1 MSGNHI
7 YRKQRGTK
15 SKKSLENLSGLRNV
29 QIGFVRNTADPQ
41 RMGRLQVWIPEFGPD
56 IEESWITVSYASP
69 FAGTTNID
77 EAKVDDESEAGSQKS
92 YGFWA
97 VPPDVG
103 NQVLVCFVN
112 GDSSRGYWFG
122 CIYAQNMNHMVP
134 GIGMNNSTDSAM
146 NQAFSPYY
154 PPVVEYNKKDT
165 DINPKAPK
173 RPVRSTMAEALL
185 RQGLQHDGERGVTN
199 TSARREDTS
208 MVQGWLTPGGSS
220 ISFDDDPANSF
231 MRLRTKS
238 GTQIMVSETSG
249 YIYMITKGGN
259 SWVEI
264 SDGAIEMY
272 SSAPISLRS
281 QDDVNIRADGD
292 LNLDA
297 GGNVNISAGA
307 DLRTFSGGSTAMAAS
322 GSFAAQAGGKA
333 SLSGGGDVAIGG
345 GGNVGISSGGNLVAE
360 SGGNNVRNGAM
371 ILDNSGGGGAVAPD
385 DAQFKESSSI
395 GGGPST
401 ICSRLPSHEPY
412 EHPIN
417 ATTNP
422 SGEFGDTSGGT
433 IKSSDGSI
441 TSGDITPDNSPVQSI
456 AGFKVSDKVNGCIYA
471 ASQRTGVPYTTL
483 MAVCAQESAFKPRA
497 GATTSSAKGLF
508 QFTNG
513 TWKQTYDRYGP
524 NGTRVKNASVRND
537 VFDSCSNAL
546 LGAYYCKENMAE
558 LSRAGLPTGP
568 NEIYAMHFLGPGG
581 GKKFL
586 RAVKSNPNSPASSSV
601 ASSQISANRQVFYAG
616 GRMRTNKEVYNWM
629 NSKVGGTVPQW
640 KKYQENKAG
649 K

>member
-7 YRKQRGTK
+7 YRKQRTTK
-15 SKKSLENLSGLRNV
+15 STKHLENLTSLRNI
-29 QIGFVRNTADPQ
+29 QIGFVRSAADPQ

-56 IEESWITVSYASP
+56 IEGSWVTVSYASP
-69 FAGTTNID
+69 FAGVTNIAD
-77 EAKVDDESEAGSQKS
+77 EIVDDHTENGSQKS

-122 CIYAQNMNHMVP
+122 CVYAQNMNHMVP
-134 GIGMNNSTDSAM
+134 GIGMNTSTDDNM
-146 NQAFSPYY
+146 NQAFSPFY
-154 PPVVEYNKKDT
+154 PPVVEYNKKDSEV
-165 DINPKAPK
+165 NPKAPK
-173 RPVRSTMAEALL
+173 RPVRSAMAEALL

-220 ISFDDDPANSF
+220 ISFDDDPSNSF
-231 MRLRTKS
+231 IRFRTKS
-238 GTQIMVSETSG
+238 GTQLMISETSG

-297 GGNVNISAGA
+297 GGNVNVHAGGNF
-307 DLRTFSGGSTAMAAS
+307 RTFSGGSTALAAG
-322 GSFAAQAGGKA
+322 GSFAAQASGKM
-333 SLSGGGDVAIGG
+333 SLSGGGDVGIGG
-345 GGNVGISSGGNLVAE
+345 GGNVGISAGSNLVAE
-360 SGGNNVRNGAM
+360 SGGNNVRNGAQ

-412 EHPIN
+412 NHPIN

-422 SGEFGDTSGGT
+422 SGDFGETMNGT
-433 IKSSDGSI
+433 IKSSDGTI
-441 TSGDITPDNSPVQSI
+441 TTGDITPDNTPVQSI

-471 ASQRTGVPYTTL
+471 AASRTGVPYATL
-483 MAVCAQESAFKPRA
+483 MAICAQESRFKA
-497 GATTSSAKGLF
+497 GAGASTSSAKGLF

-513 TWKQTYDRYGP
+513 TWKQTYNRYGP
-524 NGTRVKNASVRND
+524 NGSVVKNAGVKND
-537 VFDSCSNAL
+537 VYDPCSNAL
-546 LGAYYCKENMAE
+546 MGAYYCKENMAE

-568 NEIYAMHFLGPGG
+568 NEIYAMHFLGPAG

-586 RAVKSNPNSPASSSV
+586 RAVKTNPTSPASSSV
-601 ASSQISANRQVFYAG
+601 ASNQISANKSVFYTG
-616 GRMRTNKEVYNWM
+616 GRMRTNKEVYNWI

-640 KKYQENKAG
+640 QDYQKKNS
-649 K
+649 